1 MQPSRFHQRLHETL
15 AAQEPG
21 LFRWYSSDEYETERA
36 DRMRLEL
43 LRSSY
48 RLSAETHERPH
59 RIVREA
65 AAKLEIDL
73 PITLY
78 QLHDTSQANA
88 ALFFVRDEVHIV
100 LSGSVLNTL
109 DDLEL
114 AALFGHELAHHH
126 LFTLDGGVHRVTA
139 ELVEATASHTGA
151 ATAFAESALRN
162 RRWTEIFADRG
173 AALVTGR
180 IEPAISCLVK
190 IGTGL
195 TRVSASDYL
204 DQAREVVARL
214 AAQQAVRGES
224 HPEHAVRAI
233 ALEMW
238 DATGDNADEEIARLV
253 EGVVELEALDLIQQR
268 DLVATTRA
276 LLDLVLAPGWMRTEA
291 TLAHARRYF
300 PDYEWRAADRLVVT
314 PGLEDYF
321 SYVLLD
327 FAAVDAALGEVGL
340 AQALGVANELGV
352 RDPFAKLARK
362 EMKAVALDTLEARSA
377 KLFEAAA
384 RQEHE

>member
-1 MQPSRFHQRLHETL
+1 MQPTQFHQRLYETL

-21 LFRWYSSDEYETERA
+21 LFRWYSSDEYETERT

-59 RIVREA
+59 RIAREA
-65 AAKLEIDL
+65 AATLEIAL

-88 ALFFVRDEVHIV
+88 ALFFARDEIHIV
-100 LSGSVLNTL
+100 LSGSVLDTL
-109 DDLEL
+109 DDREL

-126 LFTLDGGVHRVTA
+126 LFTLDGGIHRVTA
-139 ELVEATASHTGA
+139 ELVEASASHSGA
-151 ATAFAESALRN
+151 AAAFAESALRH

-173 AALVTGR
+173 AALAAGQ
-180 IEPAISCLVK
+180 IEPAIACLVK
-190 IGTGL
+190 IGSGL

-204 DQAREVVARL
+204 EQAREVVAKL
-214 AAQQAVRGES
+214 AAQQPRGES

-238 DATGDNADEEIARLV
+238 DATGDNADEQIARLV

-276 LLDLVLAPGWMRTEA
+276 LLDRVLAPSWMRTEA

-300 PDYEWRAADRLVVT
+300 PDYEWHVADALAVKQ
-314 PGLEDYF
+314 GLEDYI

-327 FAAVDAALGEVGL
+327 FAAIDAALGEVGL
-340 AQALGVANELGV
+340 ARALGVATELGV
-352 RDPFAKLARK
+352 RDSFAKVARK
-362 EMKAVALDTLEARSA
+362 EMKVTSLDALEARSA
-377 KLFEAAA
+377 RLFEAAA